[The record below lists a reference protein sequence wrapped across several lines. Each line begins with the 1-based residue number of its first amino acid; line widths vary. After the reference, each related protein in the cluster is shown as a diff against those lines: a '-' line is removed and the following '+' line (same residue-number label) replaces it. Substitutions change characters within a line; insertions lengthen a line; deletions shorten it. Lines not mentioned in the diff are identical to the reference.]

1 MKQVILTSE
10 APQAIGTY
18 SQAVKTGMQIYLSG
32 QIPLDPTTMQLVSD
46 DIKAQIKQVFENLKA
61 IAKAAGGTLDEIVKL
76 TIYLID
82 LTHFPHVNDI
92 MKDYFKEPYPARATI
107 GITALPKGALV
118 EIDAVMA
125 LDG

>member
-32 QIPLDPTTMQLVSD
+32 QIPLNPTTMQLVGD
-46 DIKAQIKQVFENLKA
+46 DIKAQIKQVFENLRA
-61 IAKAAGGTLDEIVKL
+61 VAKAAGGTLDDIVKL